1 MLMLLLYFANV
12 EVAGLWQFGPFPPPT
27 GWRNKIETGV
37 LKPLCVGFSLEE
49 ESKEAPG
56 VEIFFFIYFFP
67 TAWIL
72 NSSGE
77 MMGCMEASSKQQIL
91 VAAYPSTS
99 VPACRALS
107 FSLPSHR
114 GR

>member
-56 VEIFFFIYFFP
+56 VEIFFFYILFP
-67 TAWIL
+67 HSMDLEFIRGNDGVHGGIL
-72 NSSGE
+72 QAADTC
-77 MMGCMEASSKQQIL
+77 GC
-91 VAAYPSTS
+91 
-99 VPACRALS
+99 
-107 FSLPSHR
+107 LP
-114 GR
+114 